1 MVKRWVWLVFF
12 CWISIIPS
20 AAALDIGD
28 DVQPV
33 LPHAS
38 IFIESARQ
46 LSVTELRS
54 DVVVEF
60 FRPLSSDILRTGPN
74 PSPFWL
80 NFELVSYADSPVQ
93 RLLFVDSPYLIIDQ
107 VVNVNG
113 QAVVTAG
120 ERSVGLTLPDGR
132 HEFFVRL
139 VPTSPTSLSLNVGSV
154 EQSLAFRLQA
164 GGIQAIM
171 AGVLLTMSA
180 FCFWYAI
187 RQRNGLLFF
196 LSVYY
201 AAGLFFFGGIW
212 PYAVATVT
220 PNTPTLASAFV
231 LSFLLIFWLIA
242 SYMVRAS
249 LSVAFYRA
257 VQAASITLLIAMP
270 FLLWLGVER
279 TFYSATTALLCP
291 LVLGTCLFGYRGQA
305 PGLSALVA
313 SALGFGVWLILW
325 LFEMRGESLAKPY
338 TVPVFCAITMLHATL
353 LYHGVFSF
361 SRSDRKSPLPI
372 TTPTSSIT
380 TKLLKDIS
388 HSLNNR
394 INGLTGTMDML
405 AQTGLASQ
413 HAEWF
418 GTIDLSVLQLESL
431 CDELNTITLLQD
443 RGTGDSRQRLLS
455 AKQFDVIELI
465 ESSVDPFR
473 QVAARL
479 GVELIA
485 DLEQVTHSARIGPDE
500 AIRRC
505 LKIILG
511 RAIDA
516 SATGDEIIL
525 TALAANDRDC
535 RFRIQARG
543 MTMSASDI
551 QSLMH
556 TNHEQPRALG
566 LQLAV
571 HLAKQFRAELHVT
584 GDSPGVSFVLPM
596 QLPIPFEQPS
606 QSTVRSNWQLPSGMR
621 VLVVDDSLTCRRT
634 LQPMLQQ
641 LQLRVEVADNI
652 QTALATIETQYHMD
666 DPFEIILCDHQL
678 GNYPGLQLVRELRKG
693 SEPWQ
698 KRMMIVLMSGTPK
711 FELPDEYRQL
721 DVKHVVEKPVFM
733 HSLRRTL
740 EQAYNDFLRGTA

>member
-1 MVKRWVWLVFF
+1 MSNRLAWLVLL
-12 CWISIIPS
+12 CWISISPS
-20 AAALDIGD
+20 VLALNITDE
-28 DVQPV
+28 VQPV

-38 IFIESARQ
+38 IYIESARA
-46 LSVTELRS
+46 LSEDDLRS
-54 DVVVEF
+54 DTVVEF
-60 FRPLSSDILRTGPN
+60 FRPLSRNSLRTGPDIH
-74 PSPFWL
+74 PFWL
-80 NFELVSYADSPVQ
+80 NFELVTFAEEPIQ
-93 RLLFVDSPYLIIDQ
+93 RLLFIDSPYLVIDQ
-107 VVNVNG
+107 IVSMNG
-113 QAVVTAG
+113 QAVTTMG
-120 ERSVGLTLPDGR
+120 ERSIGLTLPEGR
-132 HEFFVRL
+132 HEFFVRF
-139 VPTSPTSLSLNVGSV
+139 VPTAPTSLSLSIGSV
-154 EQSLAFRLQA
+154 EQSIAYRLQA
-164 GGIQAIM
+164 GGVQAIM
-171 AGVLLTMSA
+171 AGVLVAMAGFSM
-180 FCFWYAI
+180 WYAI

-196 LSVYY
+196 LSTYFT
-201 AAGLFFFGGIW
+201 ASLFFFGAVW

-220 PNTPTLASAFV
+220 PNTPMLASAIV
-231 LSFLLIFWLIA
+231 LSFLLIFWLIS
-242 SYMVRAS
+242 SYMVRTS
-249 LSVAFYRA
+249 LSDIYYRTT
-257 VQAASITLLIAMP
+257 QTAAITLLVAIP
-270 FLLWLGVER
+270 FLLWLGIPR
-279 TFYSATTALLCP
+279 SFYSAATALLCP
-291 LVLGTCLFGYRGQA
+291 IVLGTCLFGYRGQA

-313 SALGFGVWLILW
+313 SALAFGVWLILW

-338 TVPVFCAITMLHATL
+338 TVPVFSVITMLHVTL

-361 SRSDRKSPLPI
+361 SRSHKKQPLPV
-372 TTPTSSIT
+372 TPVSSSIT

-405 AQTGLASQ
+405 AQTGLANQ

-443 RGTGDSRQRLLS
+443 RGTADSRQRLLS
-455 AKQFDVIELI
+455 PKQFDVVELI
-465 ESSVDPFR
+465 ESCVDPFR

-505 LKIILG
+505 IKIILG

-571 HLAKQFRAELHVT
+571 HLAKQFDAELHLT
-584 GDSPGVSFVLPM
+584 GDSPGVSFVLPI
-596 QLPIPFEQPS
+596 QLAIPFEQPT
-606 QSTVRSNWQLPSGMR
+606 QATIRSNWQLPSGMR

-666 DPFEIILCDHQL
+666 DPFEVILCDHQL
-678 GNYPGLQLVRELRKG
+678 GNYPGLQLVRELKQG
-693 SEPWQ
+693 TEPWQ

-721 DVKHVVEKPVFM
+721 GVKHVVEKPVFM
-733 HSLRRTL
+733 HSLRKTL
-740 EQAYNDFLRGTA
+740 EHAYNEYLRGSA